1 MKAKDGGKCKRNS
14 GAGHVVTTKCERKT
28 GQGMTWRHVSMT
40 QDRVD
45 SNKTSQDTW
54 MKTCKIK
61 HMYEN
66 MHKTKTNQSSETTG
80 KTTVDTHGTGDTG
93 KHTSGRQG

>member
-1 MKAKDGGKCKRNS
+1 
-14 GAGHVVTTKCERKT
+14 
-28 GQGMTWRHVSMT
+28 
-40 QDRVD
+40 
-45 SNKTSQDTW
+45 

-80 KTTVDTHGTGDTG
+80 KTTVDTHGTGVTG